1 MNISQKYQGV
11 CMYADVYHSIFL
23 TTRKIMCFE
32 SFRIGEFYNQT
43 LRHYKGS
50 QGYKH

>member
-1 MNISQKYQGV
+1 MNISQKYQGI

-32 SFRIGEFYNQT
+32 SFRIEFYNQT
-43 LRHYKGS
+43 LRYYKGK